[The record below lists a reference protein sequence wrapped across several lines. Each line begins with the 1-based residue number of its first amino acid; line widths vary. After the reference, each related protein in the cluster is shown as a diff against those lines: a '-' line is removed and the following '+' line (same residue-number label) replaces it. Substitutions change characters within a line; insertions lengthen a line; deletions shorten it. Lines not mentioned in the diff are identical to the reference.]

1 MKLVNEL
8 LTDAGMSMDDF
19 IAEALAKELD
29 KTERIDRLITLTED
43 RRNGREVAT
52 EHAADR
58 A

>member
-1 MKLVNEL
+1 VKLVYEL

-43 RRNGREVAT
+43 RPNASLREI
-52 EHAADR
+52 
-58 A
+58 